1 MAQSEMAF
9 RELRA
14 NGHRKGDAIGGGR
27 GEKMLSL
34 QRSGH
39 DTYVTYFWREVTLI
53 FSVRGASF
61 ARIFSPYIS
70 SFITNLGFT

>member
-1 MAQSEMAF
+1 MAF

-14 NGHRKGDAIGGGR
+14 NCYRKGDALGGGR
-27 GEKMLSL
+27 GGGGKKMLSL
-34 QRSGH
+34 QRSGN

-61 ARIFSPYIS
+61 ARIFFPIHFFFY
-70 SFITNLGFT
+70 N